1 MYIVRSRLSSKN
13 SFCEDALP
21 CSYLIFPSRIALF
34 AAVDTTHLSVLNT
47 ALARRAV
54 IAARH
59 AGGTL
64 FSTNWAA
71 LEKAAVRTADGALRA
86 LAAST
91 LTSLEL
97 KIAGLARGLA
107 PEDTSHFAVRE
118 AYLAVRA
125 VAANSPTADAGSGG

>member
-1 MYIVRSRLSSKN
+1 
-13 SFCEDALP
+13 
-21 CSYLIFPSRIALF
+21 
-34 AAVDTTHLSVLNT
+34 LNT

-59 AGGTL
+59 ARSTL
-64 FSTNWAA
+64 LSTNWPA
-71 LEKAAVRTADGALRA
+71 LEKAAVRTADGALGA

-97 KIAGLARGLA
+97 KVTGLARSLA

-125 VAANSPTADAGSGG
+125 VAANSPAADAGRGGQGEEGGEDDVLEEHFCGEDAVRRFS